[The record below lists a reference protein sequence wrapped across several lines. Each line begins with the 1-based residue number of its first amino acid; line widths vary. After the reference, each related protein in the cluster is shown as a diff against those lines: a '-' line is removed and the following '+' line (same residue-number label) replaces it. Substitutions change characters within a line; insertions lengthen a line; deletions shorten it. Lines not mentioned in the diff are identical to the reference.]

1 MYQSDDELSL
11 YQMNL
16 FLSKHTTAKLMPRA
30 ATTVHFVIHLN
41 LHILYFVS
49 DISITQIPSFNV
61 NCSFIYLIPTSRFL
75 FYHIR
80 LDE

>member
-30 ATTVHFVIHLN
+30 ATTVHFVICLKIQ
-41 LHILYFVS
+41 ILYF
-49 DISITQIPSFNV
+49 ITDKSSTKILNFNV
-61 NCSFIYLIPTSRFL
+61 NCCLNILVPT
-75 FYHIR
+75 
-80 LDE
+80 